1 MREVIKEVMKRV
13 AIYIRV
19 STARQDQ
26 EGYSIPLQKER
37 LIAYC
42 KAKGWAVAGVFID
55 PGHSGSSLERPGM
68 EALMAAVKAGDFDVV
83 LVYKL
88 DRLSRS
94 QKDTLYLIEDVF
106 MANQTDFVSM
116 QESFDTTTIYGRAM
130 VGILSVF
137 AQMERETITERTL
150 MGRSG
155 RAEEGLWHGGGTEPI
170 GYKYVDGE
178 LVVDP
183 VEAEQ
188 IRQVYGLYADGY
200 TVTEITRRMEGCT
213 TKHGDWSHT
222 GTVGNVLDNPLY
234 AGMVHF
240 DGVLAKGQHDAIVS
254 MELDRKVKARRA
266 RLRRFETSGD
276 SNYLLTGLIYCDHC
290 RARYFPHRRLRAKV
304 VYSCHSR
311 AKKNKKMIKDPCCK
325 APHIPIAE
333 LDAMVEAEVMKLAKD
348 PRQVD
353 ALIKKRAANGGGDS
367 NDGSRSE
374 EIRRLDAQIQNLMDL
389 LQHDSPVPVEEIA
402 ERIGKAHAERMRIAP
417 VSEVDAARTFDIDGF
432 KVVLRDVAFSWDKAS
447 LRGRRAFLF
456 QLIDGIHINAEGVRI
471 EWSF

>member
-42 KAKGWAVAGVFID
+42 KAKGWVVSGIFID

-68 EALMAAVKAGDFDVV
+68 EALMAAVEAGDFDVV

-106 MANQTDFVSM
+106 MANETDFVSM

-150 MGRSG
+150 MGRAG

-170 GYKYVDGE
+170 GYKYIDGE
-178 LVVDP
+178 LVSDP
-183 VEAEQ
+183 EEAEQ
-188 IRQVYGLYADGY
+188 VRRVYQLYAEGY
-200 TVTEITRRMEGCT
+200 SVTEITRMMEGCK

-222 GTVGNVLDNPLY
+222 STVGNVLDNPLY
-234 AGMVHF
+234 AGMIHF
-240 DGVLAKGQHDAIVS
+240 DGVLTRGRHDVIVS
-254 MELDRKVKARRA
+254 LKMDKQVKARRA

-276 SNYLLTGLIYCDHC
+276 SAYLLTGLMYCDEC
-290 RARYFPHRRLRAKV
+290 GARYFPNRRPNGSV

-311 AKKNKKMIKDPCCK
+311 AKKNRHMVKDPDCK

-353 ALIKKRAANGGGDS
+353 ALIKKRAAKGGGDS
-367 NDGSRSE
+367 NSDSRST
-374 EIRRLDAQIQNLMDL
+374 EIQRLDQEIGRLMDL
-389 LQHDSPVPVEEIA
+389 LQHDTQVPVEEIA

-432 KVVLRDVAFSWDKAS
+432 KDVLRDVAFSWQENS

>member
-1 MREVIKEVMKRV
+1 MKKV
-13 AIYIRV
+13 AIYVRV
-19 STARQDQ
+19 STARQDL

-42 KAKGWAVAGVFID
+42 KAKGWVVAGVFVD
-55 PGHSGSSLERPGM
+55 PGHSGSSLDRPGIT
-68 EALMAAVKAGDFDVV
+68 ALMEGVEAGKYDIV

-106 MANQTDFVSM
+106 MANKTDFVSM
-116 QESFDTTTIYGRAM
+116 QESFDTSTIFGRAM

-150 MGRSG
+150 MGRAG
-155 RAEEGLWHGGGTEPI
+155 RAEDGLWHGGGTEPI

-188 IRQVYGLYADGY
+188 VRLVYQLYADGY
-200 TVTEITRRMEGCT
+200 SVTEITRRMEGCT

-222 GTVGNVLDNPLY
+222 STVGNVLDNPLY

-240 DGVLAKGQHDAIVS
+240 DGVLAKGKHDAIISV
-254 MELDRKVKARRA
+254 ELDRKVKARRE
-266 RLRRFETSGD
+266 RLRRMDAAGD
-276 SNYLLTGLIYCDHC
+276 SAFLLTSLIYCDSC
-290 RARYFPHRRLRAKV
+290 GARYFPNRRPNGKV

-311 AKKNKKMIKDPCCK
+311 AKKNKKMVKDPDCK
-325 APHIPIAE
+325 GPHIPFE
-333 LDAMVEAEVMKLAKD
+333 DLDTMVESEVLRLAAD
-348 PRQVD
+348 PSLVD
-353 ALIKKRAANGGGDS
+353 EIVKKRAAEE
-367 NDGSRSE
+367 GSSKSGSKSAE
-374 EIRRLDAQIQNLMDL
+374 VGRLDAEIGRLMDL
-389 LQHDSPVPVEEIA
+389 LQYDTLVSVGEIA
-402 ERIGKAHAERMRIAP
+402 ERIEKLHAERMSLVPNSWDIVP
-417 VSEVDAARTFDIDGF
+417 GHYDVEAA
-432 KVVLRDVAFSWDKAS
+432 KMLLRDIHFSWSALD
-447 LRGRRAFLF
+447 LRGRRSFLF
-456 QLIDGIHINAEGVRI
+456 QLIDGIHIGAEGIRV